1 MNYNKVILVG
11 RLVREPET
19 VMLPSG
25 TQVANLVLAYNRN
38 YKDQSGQWKEESHF
52 FEIKV
57 FGWLVEKV
65 IPNLG
70 KGDLVLI
77 EGRLQQDKWLD
88 KQSGEPRSKVRI
100 VASEIKLLSRAGTRS
115 IGQPAE
121 TTGEELPSF
130 DTEDLLP
137 PPSGKNEV
145 KEPEEELDDLDK
157 ILFGEEENEKPEG
170 GKNKKTDEEDDLDIL
185 L

>member
-1 MNYNKVILVG
+1 MNYNRVILVG

-52 FEIKV
+52 FEIKA
-57 FGWLVEKV
+57 FGWIVERV

-100 VASEIKLLSRAGTRS
+100 VASDIKLLSRAGRTTTT
-115 IGQPAE
+115 PATE
-121 TTGEELPSF
+121 QVVEELPSF
-130 DTEDLLP
+130 GEEELL

-145 KEPEEELDDLDK
+145 KEPEEELDDIDK